1 MGLRTI
7 NAAAEQGNLEMV
19 KYCVAN
25 ECPIDEEACAYA
37 AENGHLEV
45 LKYLREEV
53 KATWDSRTA
62 SWAAAKGH
70 LHILEYL
77 VERKY
82 DQYSVYACAFAAEN
96 GHFDCLKYLHETAKA
111 PWDLEPYERAREQP
125 TRVFTIPPRQQ
136 LSITIVLAIRR
147 RSVTHVPHVVNTCTD
162 TQREKERERDTKNTQ
177 NTEERKNSQIAAA
190 FLLLYIIT

>member
-1 MGLRTI
+1 MDGTKHISALELLERINSSCSSGRERRKSVSGIMRTI

-25 ECPIDEEACAYA
+25 ECPIGTWACADA
-37 AENGHLEV
+37 AQNGHLEV

-82 DQYSVYACAFAAEN
+82 DQYSVYACAE
-96 GHFDCLKYLHETAKA
+96 CSR
-111 PWDLEPYERAREQP
+111 ERPLRLFEVLTRNRQSAVGLCVRTRSALEQP
-125 TRVFTIPPRQQ
+125 TRVFTIPPR
-136 LSITIVLAIRR
+136 
-147 RSVTHVPHVVNTCTD
+147 
-162 TQREKERERDTKNTQ
+162 E
-177 NTEERKNSQIAAA
+177 
-190 FLLLYIIT
+190 

>member
-1 MGLRTI
+1 
-7 NAAAEQGNLEMV
+7 MV

-25 ECPIDEEACAYA
+25 ECPINAEACAYA
-37 AENGHLEV
+37 AQNGHLEV

-111 PWDLEPYERAREQP
+111 PWDLEPYERAQEQP
-125 TRVFTIPPRQQ
+125 PRVFTIPPRQR
-136 LSITIVLAIRR
+136 LPFLAIRR